1 MNHDNFTEVTSEDAP
16 KYMLHYDR
24 HLWAKGYN
32 TCLERT
38 NAAELLQCLN
48 DMVDYYF
55 LEKQLD
61 DEELIDMEQRC
72 FNAIKKAT
80 DGPQ

>member
-1 MNHDNFTEVTSEDAP
+1 MNHDNFTEVTSDQAP
-16 KYMLHYDR
+16 QLIPAARRY
-24 HLWAKGYN
+24 LWAHGYN

-80 DGPQ
+80 DENR